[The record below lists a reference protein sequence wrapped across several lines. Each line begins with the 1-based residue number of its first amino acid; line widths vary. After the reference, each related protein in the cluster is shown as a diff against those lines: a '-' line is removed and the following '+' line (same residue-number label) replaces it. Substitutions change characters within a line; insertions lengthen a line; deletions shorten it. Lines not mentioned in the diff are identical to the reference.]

1 MKILQHHDMFIL
13 HFVSNQGAVVG
24 SVFGLVLPMWISIG
38 AYSVGSTGSL
48 PTNTSLCNTN
58 GDFNATFDTT
68 VSTALQT
75 TVATPPDEV

>member
-1 MKILQHHDMFIL
+1 
-13 HFVSNQGAVVG
+13 
-24 SVFGLVLPMWISIG
+24 MWISIG

-48 PTNTSLCNTN
+48 PTNTSLSNAN

-75 TVATPPDEV
+75 TVATPPVEV